1 MLVQEQIVTARALP
15 GTKPKYF
22 MMARAISVGMWSGV
36 GILVVRRQ
44 CTLMGYYIMFTT
56 FLQLGFAK
64 FIQAKVLVFSGDHF
78 EKTKFLSL
86 KLYSFL

>member
-36 GILVVRRQ
+36 GILVVRR
-44 CTLMGYYIMFTT
+44 
-56 FLQLGFAK
+56 
-64 FIQAKVLVFSGDHF
+64 
-78 EKTKFLSL
+78 
-86 KLYSFL
+86 